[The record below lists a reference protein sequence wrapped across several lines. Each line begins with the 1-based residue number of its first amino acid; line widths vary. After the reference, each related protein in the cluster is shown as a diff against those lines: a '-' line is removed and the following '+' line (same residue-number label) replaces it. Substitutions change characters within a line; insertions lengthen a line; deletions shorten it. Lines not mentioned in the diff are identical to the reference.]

1 MKLWIVR
8 HAKPLI
14 ESGVCYGALDVAA
27 DAPHTLQAARALAQ
41 ALPLNCKVSVS
52 PLQRCKQLAEALSE
66 LRPEL
71 EPQTDTR
78 LREMDF
84 GCWEGVAWDA
94 IPQAALQAWTDDF
107 DKHRFGGAESS
118 NEVLARVGRAW
129 DEDHGAPDTV
139 WITHAGVARAV
150 RLLADGVRV
159 LTRADQWPLEAPGY
173 GQWLQIGAIKQEIP
187 PPGGCS
193 PSSPTAKI

>member
-8 HAKPLI
+8 HATPLI

-52 PLQRCKQLAEALSE
+52 PLKRCKQLAEALSE

-71 EPQTDTR
+71 KTQTDTR

-84 GCWEGVAWDA
+84 GTWEGVAWDA
-94 IPQAALQAWTDDF
+94 IPLAAMQAWTDDF
-107 DKHRFGGAESS
+107 GAHRFGGVESA
-118 NEVLARVGRAW
+118 NEVLARVASLW
-129 DEDHGAPDTV
+129 DAALQNLDQNQV
-139 WITHAGVARAV
+139 WITHAGVARAAQ
-150 RLLADGVRV
+150 LLSQGIRSVDTAI
-159 LTRADQWPLEAPGY
+159 QWPKDAPGY
-173 GQWLQIGAIKQEIP
+173 GKWSMIS
-187 PPGGCS
+187 CD
-193 PSSPTAKI
+193 

>member
-8 HAKPLI
+8 HATPLI
-14 ESGVCYGALDVAA
+14 EGGLCYGSLDVAA

-84 GCWEGVAWDA
+84 GTWEAVAWDA
-94 IPQAALQAWTDDF
+94 IPLAAMQAWTDDF
-107 DKHRFGGAESS
+107 GAHRFGGVESA
-118 NEVLARVGRAW
+118 NEVLARVADLW
-129 DEDHGAPDTV
+129 HAAQQQPDENQV
-139 WITHAGVARAV
+139 WITHAGVARAAQ
-150 RLLADGVRV
+150 LLSQGIQSVDSAS
-159 LTRADQWPLEAPGY
+159 QWPKDAPGY
-173 GQWLQIGAIKQEIP
+173 GEWWCVDDLR
-187 PPGGCS
+187 
-193 PSSPTAKI
+193 

>member
-41 ALPLNCKVSVS
+41 ALPVHCKVWVS
-52 PLQRCKQLAEALSE
+52 PLQRCKQLAEALSK
-66 LRPEL
+66 LRPAL

-84 GCWEGVAWDA
+84 GTWEGVAWDA
-94 IPQAALQAWTDDF
+94 IPLVAMQAWTDDF
-107 DKHRFGGAESS
+107 GAHLFGGVESA
-118 NEVLARVGRAW
+118 NEVLARVAELW
-129 DEDHGAPDTV
+129 DAALQQPEENQV
-139 WITHAGVARAV
+139 WITHAGVARAAFLISQGIRTV
-150 RLLADGVRV
+150 ENAS
-159 LTRADQWPLEAPGY
+159 QWPKDAPEY
-173 GQWLQIGAIKQEIP
+173 GQWWCIDE
-187 PPGGCS
+187 
-193 PSSPTAKI
+193 